1 MRKEFNHIQ
10 KINYR
15 ITLIEKEIEA
25 TRTSTFYNEF
35 SNEGDRFKDLT
46 VLRAA
51 LRDAINQKTEAIDKL
66 MHACEIEKQ
75 EMNNQFVQISVWQPK
90 KEE

>member
-1 MRKEFNHIQ
+1 MRKQYKRVE
-10 KINYR
+10 KIAKR
-15 ITLIEKEIEA
+15 IAAIELEIEA

-51 LRDAINQKTEAIDKL
+51 LRDAINEKLIAIDTLICEIDNEKTEL
-66 MHACEIEKQ
+66 
-75 EMNNQFVQISVWQPK
+75 NNQLNELNIWKQCK
-90 KEE
+90 

>member
-1 MRKEFNHIQ
+1 MRKQYKRVE
-10 KINYR
+10 KIAKR
-15 ITLIEKEIEA
+15 IAAIELEIEA
-25 TRTSTFYNEF
+25 TRTSQFYNEF

-51 LRDAINQKTEAIDKL
+51 LRDAINEKTEAIDKL

-75 EMNNQFVQISVWQPK
+75 EMNNQLNELNIWKQCK
-90 KEE
+90 

>member
-1 MRKEFNHIQ
+1 MRKQ
-10 KINYR
+10 YKKVDKIAKR
-15 ITLIEKEIEA
+15 IAAIELEIEA

-35 SNEGDRFKDLT
+35 TNEGDRFKDLT

-51 LRDAINQKTEAIDKL
+51 LRDAINEKLQAIDKL

-90 KEE
+90 KED